1 RLNQAKARAEQRR
14 RSMGSAEQV
23 AQFGAQFRLFSQS
36 ITSALA
42 QARDPEGCDA
52 QLSRLLVQL
61 EELESQFGDHEQ
73 FLGDILAKREELLET
88 FESHRQTLLDE
99 RQRKAQ
105 SLADAAGRILDG
117 LDRRTARFTRPEE
130 LNAFF
135 AGDPLIL
142 KLRELAERLRELGD
156 SVRADDIEARLK
168 GVRDQAVRAQRDQ
181 RELFE
186 AGGNVIR
193 LGPRHRFSVNT
204 QELDLTLLPRGEQM
218 HLHLT
223 GTDFLEPLHD
233 PELKALRACWQLSL
247 ESES

>member
-1 RLNQAKARAEQRR
+1 
-14 RSMGSAEQV
+14 
-23 AQFGAQFRLFSQS
+23 
-36 ITSALA
+36 
-42 QARDPEGCDA
+42 
-52 QLSRLLVQL
+52 
-61 EELESQFGDHEQ
+61 
-73 FLGDILAKREELLET
+73 
-88 FESHRQTLLDE
+88 
-99 RQRKAQ
+99 
-105 SLADAAGRILDG
+105 
-117 LDRRTARFTRPEE
+117 
-130 LNAFF
+130 

-142 KLRELAERLRELGD
+142 KLRELAGRLRELDD

-233 PELKALRACWQLSL
+233 PELEALRAYWQLSL
-247 ESES
+247 ESESDQLYRGEYLAGSLLAAAERGAEGLSLDQLKTAMSQPRELLGLVREFAAPRYREGYQRGIHDEDALAILLRLLELRD